1 MSNEPVGRVEP
12 LVMIPRFTTYAGH
25 NTGSDAFS
33 SVPLDVS
40 RFSNMTVT
48 FWRGPLLLG
57 GGSPT
62 FSAQFESSHDADTW
76 FAEGAAITTTSTI
89 SKVEIDLD
97 RRWLR
102 VTISLSGNPGDPM
115 AITCWAVG
123 SLEHRLM

>member
-25 NTGSDAFS
+25 NEGSTKLT

-40 RFSNMTVT
+40 RFSKMTVT
-48 FWRGPLLLG
+48 FWRGPLLG
-57 GGSPT
+57 GGSVT
-62 FSAQFESSHDADTW
+62 FSAQFESSHDADKW
-76 FAEGAAITTTSTI
+76 FAEGSAITTASGTT
-89 SKVEIDLD
+89 KVEIDLD

-102 VTISLSGNPGDPM
+102 VAVELTANLPGDVV

-123 SLEHRLM
+123 SLEHRTK